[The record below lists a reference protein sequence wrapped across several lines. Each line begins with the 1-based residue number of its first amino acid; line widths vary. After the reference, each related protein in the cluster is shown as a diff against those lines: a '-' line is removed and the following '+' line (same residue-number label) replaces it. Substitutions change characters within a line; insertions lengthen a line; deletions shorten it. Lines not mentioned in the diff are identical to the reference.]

1 MGKKGG
7 TLYTRLANHLST
19 IRTQKQAYEYPV
31 ASHFT
36 SEGHSIAH
44 LQVVGLERVWSKE
57 VFYRRLR
64 EKRWIEL
71 LGTNQENGA
80 MNIKK
85 SMNAFMIRSLMCS
98 LYR

>member
-1 MGKKGG
+1 MYLIYGG
-7 TLYTRLANHLST
+7 TGGSLYTRLANHLST
-19 IRTQKQAYEYPV
+19 TRIQKESFEYPV

-44 LQVVGLERVWSKE
+44 LQVVVVGLERVWSKE
-57 VFYRRLR
+57 VVYRRRR

-71 LGTNQENGA
+71 LGTNQENGG

-85 SMNAFMIRSLMCS
+85 RV
-98 LYR
+98 